1 MIQDSLMQFRE
12 AMQTAGIRPPA
23 EIKIDGLLH
32 RFCADDKHRDLSAW
46 YVFYAD
52 GIPAG
57 SFGDWRLG
65 IKQNWHAPQMQSLN
79 GSEALEH
86 QKRVY
91 QLHQIHEAVDQERAL
106 EAANYAQKLWAQAG
120 VASSYHPYLLK
131 KGVQAHG
138 IREYQGK
145 LVIPV
150 QQGDQLQSL
159 QWIEANGTKR
169 FLKGAKVK
177 GGFFTLGTPNGVVC
191 LCEGYATGASL
202 FEATG
207 HAVVIAFHAG
217 NLKPV
222 ATLLGQQFH
231 EAKLII
237 CADDDRST
245 PGNPG
250 LTQAKEAAELVAGVF
265 TVPHFG
271 SDCRQKM
278 SDFNDLHQSS
288 GIEAVQKVIERAIQ
302 RAQDQ
307 LVCDPSKRPIRT
319 YLECLADTTLAC
331 VTWLWPEWLAA
342 GMFHLLA
349 GAPATGKTT
358 LALHIAAIISSGA
371 QWPDGTYCEPGNVL
385 IWSTE
390 DERGQILAPCLFAH
404 AAAKNRIYFIK
415 PDIESADQNKES
427 QCFDPA
433 RDLPKLY
440 KEASEIGNIRLIII
454 DPIVDAL
461 DCDSYKNAEVRRAL
475 QPLMRL
481 GRQLGSAI
489 LGISHFSKGVVGDLK
504 HSPLEWVTGSVAFG
518 ALALFVW
525 LTAKSIEPDGTIKRL
540 LIKAKSNTGA
550 EGGVRGYYYDIEQA
564 SIVQHL
570 GIVTSRV
577 IFREPIVGQAESL
590 LTEAMNQ
597 GFANERSM
605 LEEAMEFL
613 KELLSHGP
621 VAKKEIEAQAKEA
634 GFKEI
639 TVRRAKKALGV
650 QAIHEGYGKDSIWKW
665 SLLSKSL
672 KASKEAPARER
683 SSFQREHEPLC
694 DLEHYHPAT
703 VEGCKRSDILAHA
716 IPEDY
721 EMLKKPEV
729 FALFACHLRDT
740 GQIKVCETNT
750 AVLENTRTLLDEPI
764 KEENL

>member
-12 AMQTAGIRPPA
+12 AMQTAGIRSPA
-23 EIKIDGLLH
+23 EIKPDGQLH
-32 RFCADDKHRDLSAW
+32 RFCNSDKHRDLSAW

-65 IKQNWHAPQMQSLN
+65 IKQNWHALQIQSLN
-79 GSEALEH
+79 ETESLEH

-91 QLHQIHEAVDQERAL
+91 QLHQMHEVMDQERAL
-106 EAANYAQKLWAQAG
+106 EAAKHAQKLWEQASD
-120 VASSYHPYLLK
+120 ASMDHPYLLK
-131 KGVQAHG
+131 KGIQAHG

-150 QQGDQLQSL
+150 QQGDTLQSL

-177 GGFFTLGTPNGVVC
+177 GGYFAVGTPNGILC

-217 NLKPV
+217 NLKAV
-222 ATLLGQQFH
+222 AILLRQQFP
-231 EAKLII
+231 ETKLII

-250 LTQAKEAAELVAGVF
+250 LTQAKEAAELVEGIF
-265 TVPHFG
+265 TIPHFG
-271 SDCRQKM
+271 SDCRHKM
-278 SDFNDLHQSS
+278 TDFNDLHQSS
-288 GIEAVQKVIERAIQ
+288 GVEAVQKVIERAIQ
-302 RAQDQ
+302 RAQERMI
-307 LVCDPSKRPIRT
+307 CDPSKRPICT
-319 YLECLADTTLAC
+319 YLESLADTTLSC
-331 VTWLWPEWLAA
+331 VTWVWPEWLAP

-349 GAPATGKTT
+349 GAPASGKTT
-358 LALHIAAIISSGA
+358 LALHIAAIISRGA
-371 QWPDGTYCEPGNVL
+371 QWPDGTDCEPGNVL

-390 DERGQILAPCLFAH
+390 DDRNQVLAPRLFAH
-404 AAAKNRIYFIK
+404 AAVKNRIYFIK
-415 PDIESADQNKES
+415 PEIESADQNQAS
-427 QCFDPA
+427 QYFDPA
-433 RDLPKLY
+433 RDMPKLY
-440 KEASEIGNIRLIII
+440 QEASELGNIRLIII
-454 DPIVDAL
+454 DPIVDAVA
-461 DCDSYKNAEVRRAL
+461 CDSYKNAEVRRAL
-475 QPLMRL
+475 QPLIRL
-481 GRQLGSAI
+481 ARQLGAAI

-504 HSPLEWVTGSVAFG
+504 HSPLEWVTGSIAFG
-518 ALALFVW
+518 ALARFVW
-525 LTAKSIEPDGTIKRL
+525 LAAKNTEPDGTVKRL
-540 LIKAKSNTGA
+540 LIKAKSNTSA
-550 EGGVRGYYYDIEQA
+550 EGGIRGYYYDIEQA
-564 SIVQHL
+564 SIVQHP

-577 IFREPIVGQAESL
+577 VFRDPIVGQAESL

-597 GFANERSM
+597 GFADERSM

-621 VAKKEIEAQAKEA
+621 VAKKEIEARAKEA

-639 TVRRAKKALGV
+639 TVRRAKKSLGI
-650 QAIHEGYGKDSIWKW
+650 QAIHEGYGKDSVWKW

-694 DLEHYHPAT
+694 NLEHYHPAT